1 MKYFYIL
8 NQPKTPLGM
17 ISPLS
22 RYGKSL
28 AWGILIQGFWN
39 LWSLFGTFILIIP
52 CCCMKCQKLME
63 WKRRF
68 LFLLSRKES
77 AAWGTVSLKGFFPKS
92 RRAGVPAVATGDQQ
106 CLRSPGMQVQSPTC
120 HSGLRICCCY
130 SCRHRS
136 KMWSIWS
143 LVWKLHVPQGIM
155 EENIQ

>member
-1 MKYFYIL
+1 
-8 NQPKTPLGM
+8 M

-68 LFLLSRKES
+68 LFLFSCMSRKES

-106 CLRSPGMQVQSPTC
+106 YICSAGMQVQSPTC